1 MIINEEQYGI
11 STGQR
16 ADLTAP
22 QPKISPS
29 FWGDTVPAAFRLEN
43 PVASMAVQEATSHPS
58 ELYDAEYDAYS
69 DLGEYEGTREAM
81 ELIEAKNP
89 NEMLLMKKDLAR
101 QKQDERIIND
111 AGGLGTLA
119 SVMAGVASPTTLIPG
134 YNLVK
139 GGRAVS
145 IAGGALRG
153 SASAG
158 GAIAI
163 DEALLQQSQVARSP
177 VTTTLSV
184 GGGVILGGVMGGGV
198 SAISRKQFS
207 DAATKLERDVVEP
220 PAIQPS
226 KELSQYMKS
235 VGAAMV
241 DKPTLSDL
249 TISGA
254 AALTV
259 SRASRFVNPF
269 NRLANSPFTTSR
281 ETLLRGFETTLE
293 FNLHRDG
300 KTLGPAAETQIKL
313 FDKYNAISIMAYKE
327 NFKAFKAAESN
338 YNLGRKI
345 SGKEFRERLSRAL
358 RNGDVDQE
366 IQEVTRAAQR
376 LRAEVLDPIKDQ
388 AIEAGLLPKDITPSF
403 AKSYLHRMWD
413 RQKLMAYADEAKVML
428 RKWAEAKV
436 DGEAKR
442 LRAIIADAETQLAKI
457 SSTKRDAYADA
468 FKKIEQEYSAASA
481 AQKEIATRLANLREQ
496 IAKNNAAI
504 NKLKEAKQT
513 PDVKSKLKTLRG
525 NKQKLSAL
533 KKESV
538 AKKKSNATLKSSIS
552 SRKAKI
558 ETEFREARV
567 KVLAP
572 DEMLQNTKALEER
585 IYKTRLELDGILD
598 PDGKGFKQVAE
609 QTADEVYAKLTG
621 IGSDTVPGYISPLTR
636 GPLKEK
642 LLDISDNDAEMFLKN
657 DAVEVLNSYVHKMG
671 SDIALTRV
679 FGRADMKDQLD
690 ALAKE
695 FQEALGKAKTPA
707 ERRKL
712 EKAYRSDKSDL
723 EAMRDLL
730 RGHFNKHDPDSVIAQ
745 GGIALR
751 DLTYMTS
758 MGGVAISSIPDI
770 ARHTMVNGINRSF
783 GDLLDNINLAP
794 ELRKMRV
801 EDLKE
806 SGFLLERVLSS
817 RLMTLADVNDPLARG
832 SMLTR
837 FTGSMSQGFSK
848 LTLINHWNDIQKA
861 YAATITQNRILRAVS
876 GDDSAAFIQA
886 KKQISAP
893 EVELG
898 KIRLYRGLEQP
909 FDKNYNSSLSD
920 APQGY
925 STWTDNPDLARE
937 YAGKNGLVYYT
948 DLPKNKLGK
957 ELIDQDG
964 ERALFV
970 DNEKPAGLRG
980 IKGKEFLLYTEHDDY
995 RAQNIKEFLDNSEK
1009 SLNARVPKDLGL
1021 ENIKQSI
1028 AQALDGQI
1036 ISKYTNDELL
1046 GDGFDIVS
1054 GAETLQIA
1062 VKETPSEI
1070 VLTNIATKKT
1080 ADLAEV
1086 QKGTGKGKQ
1095 VVEQL
1100 TQMARDTGKQFKV
1113 VGVTKPAEGFYV
1125 KQGLLKESDV
1135 EGQGATFV
1143 ADSVKLPTAAERQ
1156 ATIAKHNADTI
1167 DPATDISY
1175 LRFLGID
1182 EAQQDIIRAQYLKH
1196 GAKDGEAFV
1205 AGIKNW
1211 DDTPAVRNAEIAYKA
1226 ALRKEADTVVVTKGV
1241 ADAPIVSN
1249 TPIGKLLF
1257 QFTGFLFG
1265 AHQRVLLRGLQQADA
1280 GAALG
1285 LTMMIAAGSL
1295 VAAIKQM
1302 EIEKSAELTGLP
1314 LYGSPLAEWDNAK
1327 LLYEGVDRS
1336 GILGLMGDFNNRFE
1350 KMGGYG
1356 LTRAL
1361 GVEEPARYT
1370 NRSKSSVLL
1379 GPGAGKME
1387 SLLTV
1392 GIAPFDNK
1400 PLTDQEIR
1408 AARGLIPFQNIT
1420 GIRHIFDEIQGEAVG
1435 E

>member
-22 QPKISPS
+22 QPKISPL

-43 PVASMAVQEATSHPS
+43 PVSSMAVQEATSHPS
-58 ELYDAEYDAYS
+58 ELYDPEYDAYS

-101 QKQDERIIND
+101 QKQDEQIIND

-226 KELSQYMKS
+226 KELTQYMKS

-338 YNLGRKI
+338 YNFGRKI
-345 SGKEFRERLSRAL
+345 SGKEFRERLSSAL

-366 IQEVTRAAQR
+366 IEEVTRAAQR

-403 AKSYLHRMWD
+403 AKSYLYRMWD
-413 RQKLMAYADEAKVML
+413 RQKLLTYRDEAMAML
-428 RKWAEAKV
+428 NKWAEGKIAKEADRLAAMIKKA
-436 DGEAKR
+436 DGEDAMR
-442 LRAIIADAETQLAKI
+442 LR
-457 SSTKRDAYADA
+457 
-468 FKKIEQEYSAASA
+468 IE
-481 AQKEIATRLANLREQ
+481 RES
-496 IAKNNAAI
+496 
-504 NKLKEAKQT
+504 L
-513 PDVKSKLKTLRG
+513 
-525 NKQKLSAL
+525 
-533 KKESV
+533 
-538 AKKKSNATLKSSIS
+538 
-552 SRKAKI
+552 
-558 ETEFREARV
+558 F
-567 KVLAP
+567 
-572 DEMLQNTKALEER
+572 
-585 IYKTRLELDGILD
+585 D

-642 LLDISDNDAEMFLKN
+642 LLDISDNDAAMFLKN
-657 DAVEVLNSYVHKMG
+657 DAIEVLNSYVHKMG

-758 MGGVAISSIPDI
+758 MGGVALSSVPDI

-806 SGFLLERVLSS
+806 SGFLVERILAS

-861 YAATITQNRILRAVS
+861 YAATITQNRILRTVS
-876 GDDSAAFIQA
+876 GNDFT
-886 KKQISAP
+886 
-893 EVELG
+893 
-898 KIRLYRGLEQP
+898 
-909 FDKNYNSSLSD
+909 D
-920 APQGY
+920 A
-925 STWTDNPDLARE
+925 
-937 YAGKNGLVYYT
+937 
-948 DLPKNKLGK
+948 
-957 ELIDQDG
+957 
-964 ERALFV
+964 
-970 DNEKPAGLRG
+970 
-980 IKGKEFLLYTEHDDY
+980 
-995 RAQNIKEFLDNSEK
+995 
-1009 SLNARVPKDLGL
+1009 
-1021 ENIKQSI
+1021 
-1028 AQALDGQI
+1028 
-1036 ISKYTNDELL
+1036 
-1046 GDGFDIVS
+1046 
-1054 GAETLQIA
+1054 
-1062 VKETPSEI
+1062 
-1070 VLTNIATKKT
+1070 
-1080 ADLAEV
+1080 
-1086 QKGTGKGKQ
+1086 
-1095 VVEQL
+1095 
-1100 TQMARDTGKQFKV
+1100 
-1113 VGVTKPAEGFYV
+1113 
-1125 KQGLLKESDV
+1125 
-1135 EGQGATFV
+1135 
-1143 ADSVKLPTAAERQ
+1143 
-1156 ATIAKHNADTI
+1156 
-1167 DPATDISY
+1167 DISY

-1182 EAQQDIIRAQYLKH
+1182 EAQQSIIRGQYLKH
-1196 GAKDGEAFV
+1196 GARDGEAFV

-1302 EIEKSAELTGLP
+1302 EAEKSAELTGLP

-1356 LTRAL
+1356 LTRAM

-1400 PLTDQEIR
+1400 PLTDQEIK

>member
-1 MIINEEQYGI
+1 
-11 STGQR
+11 
-16 ADLTAP
+16 
-22 QPKISPS
+22 
-29 FWGDTVPAAFRLEN
+29 
-43 PVASMAVQEATSHPS
+43 MAVQEATSHPS
-58 ELYDAEYDAYS
+58 ELYDPEYDAYS
-69 DLGEYEGTREAM
+69 DLGEYAGTREAM

-101 QKQDERIIND
+101 QKQDERIIDD

-119 SVMAGVASPTTLIPG
+119 NVMAGVASPTTLIPG
-134 YNLVK
+134 FTLIK
-139 GGRAVS
+139 GGRAVG
-145 IAGGALRG
+145 IAGGVLRG

-158 GAIAI
+158 GAVAI

-177 VTTTLSV
+177 VTTALSV
-184 GGGVILGGVMGGGV
+184 GGGVILGGVMGAGV

-207 DAATKLERDVVEP
+207 EAATKLERDVVEP
-220 PAIQPS
+220 PVIQPS

-235 VGAAMV
+235 VGAAMAE
-241 DKPTLSDL
+241 KRTLSDL

-281 ETLLRGFETTLE
+281 ETLLRGFETTVE

-345 SGKEFRERLSRAL
+345 SGREFRERLSRAL

-388 AIEAGLLPKDITPSF
+388 AIEAGLLPKDVTPSF
-403 AKSYLHRMWD
+403 AESYLHRMWD
-413 RQKLMAYADEAKVML
+413 RPKLMAYADEAKVML
-428 RKWAEAKV
+428 RKWAEAKIAK
-436 DGEAKR
+436 EAKR

-457 SSTKRDAYADA
+457 SSTKREAYADA

-513 PDVKSKLKTLRG
+513 PDVKSELKTLRG

-538 AKKKSNATLKSSIS
+538 AQKKSNATLKSSIS

-572 DEMLQNTKALEER
+572 DEMLQNTKALQER

-598 PDGKGFKQVAE
+598 PDGKGFKDAAE
-609 QTADEVYAKLTG
+609 QAADEVYAKLTG

-642 LLDISDNDAEMFLKN
+642 LLDIPDNDAEMFLKN
-657 DAVEVLNSYVHKMG
+657 DAVEVLNSYVHKIG

-707 ERRKL
+707 QRRKL

-730 RGHFNKHDPDSVIAQ
+730 RGHFNKHDPDSIIAQ
-745 GGIALR
+745 GGIGLR

-758 MGGVAISSIPDI
+758 LGGLVLASVPDI

-794 ELRKMRV
+794 ELRKMRI

-806 SGFLLERVLSS
+806 SGFLLERILAS

-861 YAATITQNRILRAVS
+861 YAATITQNRILRTVS
-876 GDDSAAFIQA
+876 GNDFT
-886 KKQISAP
+886 
-893 EVELG
+893 
-898 KIRLYRGLEQP
+898 
-909 FDKNYNSSLSD
+909 D
-920 APQGY
+920 A
-925 STWTDNPDLARE
+925 
-937 YAGKNGLVYYT
+937 
-948 DLPKNKLGK
+948 
-957 ELIDQDG
+957 
-964 ERALFV
+964 
-970 DNEKPAGLRG
+970 
-980 IKGKEFLLYTEHDDY
+980 
-995 RAQNIKEFLDNSEK
+995 
-1009 SLNARVPKDLGL
+1009 
-1021 ENIKQSI
+1021 
-1028 AQALDGQI
+1028 
-1036 ISKYTNDELL
+1036 
-1046 GDGFDIVS
+1046 
-1054 GAETLQIA
+1054 
-1062 VKETPSEI
+1062 
-1070 VLTNIATKKT
+1070 
-1080 ADLAEV
+1080 
-1086 QKGTGKGKQ
+1086 
-1095 VVEQL
+1095 
-1100 TQMARDTGKQFKV
+1100 
-1113 VGVTKPAEGFYV
+1113 
-1125 KQGLLKESDV
+1125 
-1135 EGQGATFV
+1135 
-1143 ADSVKLPTAAERQ
+1143 
-1156 ATIAKHNADTI
+1156 
-1167 DPATDISY
+1167 DISY

-1182 EAQQDIIRAQYLKH
+1182 EAQQSIIRGQYLKH
-1196 GAKDGEAFV
+1196 GARDGEAFV

-1241 ADAPIVSN
+1241 ADAPIFSN
-1249 TPIGKLLF
+1249 TPVGKLLF

-1265 AHQRVLLRGLQQADA
+1265 AHQRVLLRGLQQSDA

-1302 EIEKSAELTGLP
+1302 EAEKSAELTGLP
-1314 LYGSPLAEWDNAK
+1314 LYGSPLAEWDNTK

-1370 NRSKSSVLL
+1370 NRNKSSVLL

-1400 PLTDQEIR
+1400 PLTDQEIK